1 MPTADDP
8 PTTRL
13 ASFIRRDPV
22 VPPRSPSR
30 PPPLNLA
37 QDVELAAGRVAVA
50 DGPMRARLPVGGDIP
65 AEWWRVPATLD
76 LVVAADD
83 WRLRV
88 TRHVHEPAVASAEPE
103 ILHEDD
109 RLVFVDK
116 PAGVPSCAAGLG
128 PGLPGENNCVALL
141 IRERRSPPSR
151 KRARVEESK
160 PEPALVDQLFAV
172 NRVDK
177 PVSGVWI
184 LAKGSKRSG
193 KARAALNKPGALKRK
208 TYLALTKGRVRD
220 GGFVANAPLRVG
232 EDGRAAVGGDGAKDA
247 STRVWPIA
255 TVDGPEARTLVAA
268 RLDVAGRFHQIRAHC
283 ADEGHP
289 VVGDAAYDPGVNGSN
304 PTCDALP
311 VYGDDARGTL
321 REALVAARRPWCR
334 ECDAAIAAVD
344 VEAAGV
350 RGPTTAARICLHS
363 LEYRFAYGADVYDV
377 HTARLPSFAT
387 EALEAAGWPS
397 ERRDVASVLAAIEKA
412 EHAEKDIA

>member
-1 MPTADDP
+1 
-8 PTTRL
+8 
-13 ASFIRRDPV
+13 
-22 VPPRSPSR
+22 
-30 PPPLNLA
+30 
-37 QDVELAAGRVAVA
+37 
-50 DGPMRARLPVGGDIP
+50 MRARLPVGGDIP

-76 LVVAADD
+76 LAVATDD

-88 TRHVHEPAVASAEPE
+88 TRHVHEPAVASAAPE
-103 ILHEDD
+103 ILREDD

-116 PAGVPSCAAGLG
+116 PAGVPSCAAGVG
-128 PGLPGENNCVALL
+128 PGLPGENNCVAWLN
-141 IRERRSPPSR
+141 RERRSRRLR
-151 KRARVEESK
+151 KRARVDASEPEFEPD
-160 PEPALVDQLFAV
+160 PEPASPSPAADELFAV

-208 TYLALTKGRVRD
+208 TYLALVKGRVRD
-220 GGFVANAPLRVG
+220 GGFAANAPLRVG
-232 EDGRAAVGGDGAKDA
+232 EDGRAAIGGDGAKEA

-255 TVDGPEARTLVAA
+255 TVDGSEVRTLVAA

-283 ADEGHP
+283 AHEGHP
-289 VVGDAAYDPGVNGSN
+289 VVGDAAYDPEVTGSN
-304 PTCDALP
+304 PTCGALP

-321 REALVAARRPWCR
+321 REALAAARRPWCL
-334 ECDAAIAAVD
+334 ECDAAVAAAD
-344 VEAAGV
+344 AEAAGV

-377 HTARLPSFAT
+377 HTARLPPFAT

-397 ERRDVASVLAAIEKA
+397 ERRDVASVLAAVEKA
-412 EHAEKDIA
+412 ERGEKSWTT

>member
-1 MPTADDP
+1 
-8 PTTRL
+8 
-13 ASFIRRDPV
+13 
-22 VPPRSPSR
+22 
-30 PPPLNLA
+30 
-37 QDVELAAGRVAVA
+37 
-50 DGPMRARLPVGGDIP
+50 MRARLPVGGDIP

-76 LVVAADD
+76 LAVATDD

-88 TRHVHEPAVASAEPE
+88 TRHVHEPAVASAAPE
-103 ILHEDD
+103 ILREDD

-116 PAGVPSCAAGLG
+116 PAGVPSCAAGVG
-128 PGLPGENNCVALL
+128 PGLPGENNCVAWLN
-141 IRERRSPPSR
+141 RERRSRRLR
-151 KRARVEESK
+151 KRARVDASE
-160 PEPALVDQLFAV
+160 PEFEPDPELVSPSPAADELFAV

-208 TYLALTKGRVRD
+208 TYLALVKGRVRD
-220 GGFVANAPLRVG
+220 GGFAANAPLRVG
-232 EDGRAAVGGDGAKDA
+232 EDGRAAIGGDGAKEA

-255 TVDGPEARTLVAA
+255 TVDGSEVRTLVAA

-283 ADEGHP
+283 AHEGHP
-289 VVGDAAYDPGVNGSN
+289 VVGDAAYDPEVTGSN
-304 PTCDALP
+304 PTCGALP

-321 REALVAARRPWCR
+321 REALAAARRPWCL
-334 ECDAAIAAVD
+334 ECDAAVAAAAA
-344 VEAAGV
+344 EAAGV

-377 HTARLPSFAT
+377 HTARLPPFAT

-397 ERRDVASVLAAIEKA
+397 ERRDVASVLAAVEKA
-412 EHAEKDIA
+412 ERGEKSWTT